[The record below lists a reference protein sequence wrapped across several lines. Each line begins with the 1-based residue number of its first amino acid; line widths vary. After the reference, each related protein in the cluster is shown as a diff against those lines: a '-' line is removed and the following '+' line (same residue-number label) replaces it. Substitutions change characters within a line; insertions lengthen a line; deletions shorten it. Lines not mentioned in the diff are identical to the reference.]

1 MQTGTADSN
10 LDDKENPSA
19 LSAKFLEKLKDSI
32 INKKVFRIDFD
43 NEISVIIKIDR
54 EGKISANFLTSNA
67 EIEEGL
73 KNNLYIL
80 RQKFDEQNIKY
91 GSIEYTASDTEAKI
105 NMQEIENIIKTASDK
120 EKTTH

>member
-1 MQTGTADSN
+1 M
-10 LDDKENPSA
+10 
-19 LSAKFLEKLKDSI
+19 FCV
-32 INKKVFRIDFD
+32 KK
-43 NEISVIIKIDR
+43 IIKIDR
-54 EGKISANFLTSNA
+54 EGKISANFLTSDA

-80 RQKFDEQNIKY
+80 RQKFDEQGIKY